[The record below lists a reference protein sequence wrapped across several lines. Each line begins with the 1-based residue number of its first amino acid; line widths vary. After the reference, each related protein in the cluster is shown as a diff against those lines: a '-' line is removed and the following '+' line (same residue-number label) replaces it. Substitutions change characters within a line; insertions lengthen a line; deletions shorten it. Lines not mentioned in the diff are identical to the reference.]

1 MIPDQQEIV
10 RSLFGAFRLARL
22 DGRGMGYFNLSI
34 EGFWRSFFAAAIVA
48 PGYALLVAQK
58 LATWPATVDPALA
71 VLIETLAY
79 VLSWIA
85 FPVAAVFLTTML
97 GLSRNY
103 VSLIVAANW
112 AEVLQFGLFLAVM
125 TVTLVFPGAVRGPVL
140 ALVIGAILVYEWFVA
155 RTALETTGGVA
166 VGIVLVD
173 LLLGIGI
180 NLTADRLIWAVS
192 TPPA

>member
-48 PGYALLVAQK
+48 PGDALLGAQK
-58 LATWPATVDPALA
+58 LATGPAAVDPAVA
-71 VLIETLAY
+71 VLIEAAAY
-79 VLSWIA
+79 ALSWIA
-85 FPVAAVFLTTML
+85 FPVAAVFLTTLL

-103 VSLIVAANW
+103 VPLIVAANW
-112 AEVLQFGLFLAVM
+112 AEVLQFAAFLVVM
-125 TVTLVFPGAVRGPVL
+125 LATVLLPSGVRGPVL
-140 ALVIGAILVYEWFVA
+140 VAVIGAILAYEWFVA

-173 LLLGIGI
+173 LVLGVGI
-180 NLTADRLIWAVS
+180 NVAADRLIWAIS
-192 TPPA
+192 TPPV

>member
-1 MIPDQQEIV
+1 MIPDQHEIV

-71 VLIETLAY
+71 VLIEAAAY
-79 VLSWIA
+79 ALSWIA

-103 VSLIVAANW
+103 VPLIVAANW
-112 AEVLQFGLFLAVM
+112 AEVLQFALFLLVM
-125 TVTLVFPGAVRGPVL
+125 LATLLLPAGVRGPVL
-140 ALVIGAILVYEWFVA
+140 VAVIGAILAYEWFVA
-155 RTALETTGGVA
+155 RTALATTGGVA

-173 LLLGIGI
+173 LLLGVGI
-180 NLTADRLIWAVS
+180 NVAADRLIWAVS
-192 TPPA
+192 TPLA

>member
-1 MIPDQQEIV
+1 VIPDQHEIV

-58 LATWPATVDPALA
+58 LATWPATVDPAVA
-71 VLIETLAY
+71 VLIEAAAY

-85 FPVAAVFLTTML
+85 FPVAAVFLTMLL

-103 VSLIVAANW
+103 VPLIVAANW
-112 AEVLQFGLFLAVM
+112 AEVLQFALFLLVM
-125 TVTLVFPGAVRGPVL
+125 LATLLLPAGVRGPVL
-140 ALVIGAILVYEWFVA
+140 VAVIGAILAYEWFVA

-173 LLLGIGI
+173 LLLGVGI
-180 NLTADRLIWAVS
+180 NVAADRLIWAIS

>member
-58 LATWPATVDPALA
+58 LATWPAAVDPAVA
-71 VLIETLAY
+71 VLIEAAAY
-79 VLSWIA
+79 ALSWIA
-85 FPVAAVFLTTML
+85 FPVAAVFLTTLL

-103 VSLIVAANW
+103 VPLIVAANW
-112 AEVLQFGLFLAVM
+112 AEVLQFAAFLVVM
-125 TVTLVFPGAVRGPVL
+125 LATVLLPSGVRGPVL
-140 ALVIGAILVYEWFVA
+140 VAVIGAILAYEWFVA

-173 LLLGIGI
+173 LVLGVGI
-180 NLTADRLIWAVS
+180 NVAADRLIWAIS
-192 TPPA
+192 TPPV

>member
-1 MIPDQQEIV
+1 VIPDQQEIV

-58 LATWPATVDPALA
+58 LATWPAAVDPAVA
-71 VLIETLAY
+71 VLIEAAAY
-79 VLSWIA
+79 ALSWIA
-85 FPVAAVFLTTML
+85 FPVAAVFLTTLL

-112 AEVLQFGLFLAVM
+112 AEVLQFAAFLLVM
-125 TVTLVFPGAVRGPVL
+125 LATLLLPSGVRGPVL
-140 ALVIGAILVYEWFVA
+140 VAVIGAILAYEWFVA

-173 LLLGIGI
+173 LLLGVGI
-180 NLTADRLIWAVS
+180 NVAADRLIWAIS
-192 TPPA
+192 TPPV